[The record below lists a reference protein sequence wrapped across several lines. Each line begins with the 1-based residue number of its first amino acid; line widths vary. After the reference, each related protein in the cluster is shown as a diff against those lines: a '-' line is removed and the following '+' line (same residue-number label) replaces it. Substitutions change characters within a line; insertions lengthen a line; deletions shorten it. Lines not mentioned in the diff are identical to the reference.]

1 MRFEDVYRFQNL
13 YQAHVKSRRG
23 KRGRREV
30 INFEL
35 DLGQQL
41 CQLQWELRT
50 GIYTPKPYKQFQIY
64 DPKKRMIHALQ
75 YRDRIVQHSLCD
87 NIIEPYTERH
97 LIYDNAA
104 SRKGKGTHF
113 AMNRL
118 DGFLHSFYKA
128 YGISGYFLKYDIH
141 KFFDSIDHEILYRL
155 YEKAFC
161 QDTEICT
168 LIRLFID
175 SYETAPGKGLPL
187 GNQTSSWFALYY
199 LDGLDRLIK
208 EKLHIRYYTRYMD
221 DGILLHPSR
230 DYLRECLIKMQEY
243 VGEKRKLEFN
253 QKTQIIPISQG
264 VNYLGFH
271 FYMTDT
277 GKVVRKL
284 RTSNKKRMKRKI
296 KRYRHAYRTGVME
309 MSDIS
314 RSMASYLGHLSH
326 GDTYYLRKNILEHL
340 VLSKQTEEE
349 RSKGGEEE

>member
-128 YGISGYFLKYDIH
+128 YGTSGYFLKYDIH

-175 SYETAPGKGLPL
+175 S
-187 GNQTSSWFALYY
+187 
-199 LDGLDRLIK
+199 
-208 EKLHIRYYTRYMD
+208 
-221 DGILLHPSR
+221 
-230 DYLRECLIKMQEY
+230 
-243 VGEKRKLEFN
+243 
-253 QKTQIIPISQG
+253 
-264 VNYLGFH
+264 
-271 FYMTDT
+271 
-277 GKVVRKL
+277 
-284 RTSNKKRMKRKI
+284 
-296 KRYRHAYRTGVME
+296 
-309 MSDIS
+309 S
-314 RSMASYLGHLSH
+314 RSSFNRSSSHL
-326 GDTYYLRKNILEHL
+326 
-340 VLSKQTEEE
+340 Q
-349 RSKGGEEE
+349 

>member
-23 KRGRREV
+23 KRGRRED

-128 YGISGYFLKYDIH
+128 YGTSGYFLKYDIH

-168 LIRLFID
+168 LIRPGCA
-175 SYETAPGKGLPL
+175 ETAMSRRRGKDAR
-187 GNQTSSWFALYY
+187 WA
-199 LDGLDRLIK
+199 
-208 EKLHIRYYTRYMD
+208 
-221 DGILLHPSR
+221 SR
-230 DYLRECLIKMQEY
+230 QAQGSPC
-243 VGEKRKLEFN
+243 
-253 QKTQIIPISQG
+253 IIW
-264 VNYLGFH
+264 
-271 FYMTDT
+271 T
-277 GKVVRKL
+277 GW
-284 RTSNKKRMKRKI
+284 
-296 KRYRHAYRTGVME
+296 TG
-309 MSDIS
+309 
-314 RSMASYLGHLSH
+314 
-326 GDTYYLRKNILEHL
+326 
-340 VLSKQTEEE
+340 LSKKSFISDTIQDTWMTGYCFIRRETICG
-349 RSKGGEEE
+349 SA